1 MSRSRA
7 VALLALAVSGL
18 ASEARGSTREGG
30 SEPPASS
37 LRLSAYCLAG
47 ADLYLSSARTAG
59 GLGGGCGVR
68 GTLHE
73 RFLLQF
79 DASYLTLLGNVASLR
94 VGAGVQRLGVYAP
107 AAWVMGGALAGQQ
120 LRFLAEP
127 GSPLVTGPAPWLGV
141 AVAPLRFRL
150 PRAEVSV
157 LELGV
162 GVGLES
168 SRAGLLLHLGL
179 LSVGVTP

>member
-1 MSRSRA
+1 
-7 VALLALAVSGL
+7 VALLPALMLGV
-18 ASEARGSTREGG
+18 ASEAWGSTEEGS
-30 SEPPASS
+30 SEPPVSS

-47 ADLYLSSARTAG
+47 ADLYLSPARTAG
-59 GLGGGCGVR
+59 GLGGGCGLR

-94 VGAGVQRLGVYAP
+94 VGVGVQRQGVYAP
-107 AAWVMGGALAGQQ
+107 AVWVMGGALAGQQ
-120 LRFLAEP
+120 LRFLPEP
-127 GSPLVTGPAPWLGV
+127 GSPLVTGPAAWLGV

-150 PRAEVSV
+150 PRAEVSL

-168 SRAGLLLHLGL
+168 PQPGLLLHLGL